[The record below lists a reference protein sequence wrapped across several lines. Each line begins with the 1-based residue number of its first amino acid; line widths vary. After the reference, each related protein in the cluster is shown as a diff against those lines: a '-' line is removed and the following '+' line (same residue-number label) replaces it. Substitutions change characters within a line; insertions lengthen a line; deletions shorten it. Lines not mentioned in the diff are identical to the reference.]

1 MTSSVIRGGGII
13 QNGTVAI
20 GQPSVVPGVRSDVAG
35 FNVPFDRDKFTQM
48 LKGSHGY
55 EVTWEKAQ
63 YCPFLRGPSP
73 KAHDIN
79 CKLCH
84 SGFLYFDLQPT
95 QMLVQALGVSQQYFA
110 YGRFDSG
117 KAQIT
122 AYPEFK
128 ISFWDRI
135 TLTQARARQSELVV
149 RQRHGADRF
158 KFNPV
163 CIERI
168 TWAIGE
174 QSFEIATDDDVAIDL
189 TTGEVSWLTSHRP
202 GADTYYSVVYFYR
215 PVYIVMDVPHHV
227 RDQKIPTLEGEDVSY
242 EFPVQVIAQLDAFVR
257 NEGLD
262 LPNEGDA
269 KNPFPVSR

>member
-1 MTSSVIRGGGII
+1 MTVKRFGGIV
-13 QNGTVAI
+13 QTGTVAI
-20 GQPSVVPGVRSDVAG
+20 GQPSASPNVRPDVAG
-35 FNVPFDRDKFTQM
+35 FGVPFDRDKFTQM
-48 LKGSHGY
+48 LQGPHGY
-55 EVTWEKAQ
+55 EVVWEKAQ

-84 SGFLYFDLQPT
+84 SGFLYFDSKPT
-95 QMLVQALGVSQQYFA
+95 QMLVTSLAVSQQYFA

-117 KAQIT
+117 KVQIT

-128 ISFWDRI
+128 VSFWDRI
-135 TLTQARARQSELVV
+135 TLTESRARQSELVL
-149 RQRHGADRF
+149 RQRGANDRF

-168 TWAIGE
+168 VWATGE
-174 QSFEIATDDDVAIDL
+174 QTFEIARDEDFAIDQ
-189 TTGEVSWLTSHRP
+189 TTGELEWITTHRP
-202 GADTYYSVVYFYR
+202 GADTYYSAVYFYR
-215 PVYIVMDVPHHV
+215 PVYIVMDVPHHS
-227 RDQKIPTLEGEDVSY
+227 RDSKIPTLAGQDITY
-242 EFPVQVIAQLDAFVR
+242 EFPVQVIGQLDAFVR

-262 LPNEGDA
+262 PPSEGIA